1 MVAALTK
8 NLTTVVAK
16 KDGVNLTATGL
27 EANDDSAYD
36 ADVYPTSPA
45 FVYRIRCRM
54 TGEDDLLSQRFSPNG
69 GTHTWPAVIFP
80 TDGTW
85 TCTVRDTSD
94 DSEVASLSV
103 VVSTP

>member
-8 NLTTVVAK
+8 NLTTVRAK
-16 KDGVNLTATGL
+16 LDGVNLTATGL
-27 EANDDSAYD
+27 DANDDTAYD
-36 ADVYPTSPA
+36 DEFYPTSPA
-45 FVYRIRCRM
+45 LVYRIRCRM

-80 TDGTW
+80 AAGTW

-103 VVSTP
+103 SAS